1 MIQDR
6 LKSRLDLTMAHIGIP
21 LNAQVSNIQK
31 EMAVTPLIEHL
42 ATAGCTC
49 DTCLGVV
56 EKMSWKSGIRL
67 FPFE

>member
-1 MIQDR
+1 
-6 LKSRLDLTMAHIGIP
+6 MAHLVIP
-21 LNAQVSNIQK
+21 LNAQVSKIEK

-42 ATAGCTC
+42 ATTGCTC